1 MRRSLASKWLIWS
14 LSIITEIH
22 LFEGEK
28 SPAGM
33 AFSQLTDNN
42 KQAGQKQMVAESLL
56 HCVFNRHNLNIKC
69 SFSFVLMSALQT
81 NNRPLEDF

>member
-22 LFEGEK
+22 LFEEEK
-28 SPAGM
+28 FPAGM

-42 KQAGQKQMVAESLL
+42 KQARQKQMVAESLL
-56 HCVFNRHNLNIKC
+56 HCV
-69 SFSFVLMSALQT
+69 Q
-81 NNRPLEDF
+81 